1 MTSTIEIEQTLNITA
16 NHPFPHIKL
25 NFEGYRMSVDFKY
38 RSTLT
43 VIQVVHCTRNSDA
56 FISLF
61 SVLTIITVSWQMA
74 IEFLK
79 ERMTPPLHSPIFTF
93 YRCQTN
99 ITTHL
104 KAMLFTGTGR
114 HSPKQ
119 DMVLLR

>member
-79 ERMTPPLHSPIFTF
+79 ERMTPPPSIHLYSP
-93 YRCQTN
+93 
-99 ITTHL
+99 
-104 KAMLFTGTGR
+104 FTGAR
-114 HSPKQ
+114 QISPLTSKPCSSLAQ
-119 DMVLLR
+119 EDILQSKTWFF